1 MKVILKL
8 LSFYRRYP
16 LTVHY
21 KRDRKHMRTAF
32 LGIAILLIGCT
43 APQASDRASKLEA
56 RINAAAVPTL
66 YVNGYWY
73 QDNDTNISFEKG
85 ERYQVDGVFVTPPH
99 PIDRQSVTV
108 IDLEGRYIVPPFGE
122 AHNHSIDGPWTLQTA
137 DRYMSQGIFY
147 YKNPNN
153 LASAVDGQHARWA
166 QPDTLD
172 VIFSN
177 GGLSVDEGH
186 PEQLYK
192 FMAPMMGLDPERL
205 DGSAFFDV
213 ETVEKLAV
221 QWPHIMSGNPDFLKI
236 YLLNHNKSGD
246 GQSEGLSEVMFKNVL
261 AKAKQA
267 GLRTTV
273 HVETAADLALAV
285 QAGATETGHLPGYA
299 FHYGLAQSDFRIS
312 KELATMMAEKAFI
325 TVTTTV
331 ISEPRYKDKP
341 EILAKVFAQQ
351 AENLST
357 LKAAGAPIA
366 IGSDS
371 FTQTS
376 LDEIKSLRKFN
387 VFTDEE
393 LLRLWVNT
401 PSLSIFPDRAIG
413 TLEPD
418 FEASFIALD
427 CNPIDNLNCVENI
440 GLAVKQ
446 GLLLE

>member
-1 MKVILKL
+1 MK
-8 LSFYRRYP
+8 
-16 LTVHY
+16 
-21 KRDRKHMRTAF
+21 TAF
-32 LGIAILLIGCT
+32 LGIVILLTGCI
-43 APQASDRASKLEA
+43 APKGPDMASKLEA

-66 YVNGYWY
+66 YINGYWY
-73 QDNDTNISFEKG
+73 KDNASTISFEKG
-85 ERYQVDGVFVTPPH
+85 ERYQVDGVFASPPRSM
-99 PIDRQSVTV
+99 DRQSVTV

-153 LASAVDGQHARWA
+153 LASAVDGQHARWS

-172 VIFSN
+172 VIFSH

-192 FMAPMMGLDPERL
+192 FMALMMGLDPEQL

-213 ETVEKLAV
+213 ETVEKLAA

-236 YLLNHNKSGD
+236 YLLNHDKSGD
-246 GQSEGLSEVMFKNVL
+246 GQSEGLSEAMFKHVL
-261 AKAKQA
+261 AKAKAKAKQA

-273 HVETAADLALAV
+273 HVETVADLALAV

-312 KELATMMAEKAFI
+312 TELATMMAEKAFI

-351 AENLST
+351 AENLAT
-357 LKAAGAPIA
+357 LKIAGAPIA

-413 TLEPD
+413 ALEPD

-427 CNPIDNLNCVENI
+427 CNPIDTLDCVENI

-446 GLLLE
+446 GILLE

>member
-1 MKVILKL
+1 MN
-8 LSFYRRYP
+8 
-16 LTVHY
+16 
-21 KRDRKHMRTAF
+21 
-32 LGIAILLIGCT
+32 
-43 APQASDRASKLEA
+43 AS
-56 RINAAAVPTL
+56 AAPTL
-66 YVNGYWY
+66 YINGYWY
-73 QDNDTNISFEKG
+73 KDDASKISFEKG
-85 ERYQVDGVFVTPPH
+85 QRYQVDGVFVVPPNS
-99 PIDRQSVTV
+99 IDRQSIKV
-108 IDLEGRYIVPPFGE
+108 IDLEERYIVPPFGE
-122 AHNHSIDGPWTLQTA
+122 AHNHSVDGPWTLQTA
-137 DRYMSQGIFY
+137 ERYMSQGIFY

-153 LASAVDGQHARWA
+153 LASAIQGERARWA
-166 QPDTLD
+166 KPDTLD
-172 VIFSN
+172 VIFSH

-192 FMAPMMGLDPERL
+192 SMAPMMGLDPEQL

-213 ETVEKLAV
+213 ETVKKLAA
-221 QWPHIMSGNPDFLKI
+221 QWPHIMSKNPDFLKV
-236 YLLNHNKSGD
+236 YLLNHDKSGD
-246 GQSEGLSEVMFKNVL
+246 GQSEGLSEEMFKNVL

-299 FHYGLAQSDFRIS
+299 FHYDLEPSDFRIS
-312 KELATMMAEKAFI
+312 TELANMMAEKEFI

-331 ISEPRYKDKP
+331 ISEPRYKDNP

-357 LKAAGAPIA
+357 LKIAGAPIA
-366 IGSDS
+366 IGADS

-413 TLEPD
+413 ALKPD
-418 FEASFIALD
+418 YEASFVALE
-427 CNPIDNLNCVENI
+427 CNPIDNFDCIERIV
-440 GLAVKQ
+440 LAVKQ
-446 GLLLE
+446 GVLLQ